1 MDKSVDI
8 DEITDILVSLEFCAF
23 SLTRLHKSEFAWK
36 WVIISLH
43 SALQGSNGVSFV
55 RPSAYRV
62 FKKRKLQRSHWERF
76 EKYARNEPAE
86 LPPYHEPMASPEV
99 LFERIVNPDKRVE
112 DTPGGVISVTEAQAR
127 AFETLNDLR
136 NDFIHFDPKLSC
148 IGIPFMK
155 NATKRSLDIL
165 SAIID
170 DGYIFTQA
178 EKYEEEKMR
187 TEVTNIKSILDTIE
201 VI

>member
-8 DEITDILVSLEFCAF
+8 DEITDILVSLEFCTF
-23 SLTRLHKSEFAWK
+23 SLNQIRKSELAWK

-43 SALQGSNGVSFV
+43 SALQGAMVCHLSGRLLIGFQEEKT
-55 RPSAYRV
+55 A
-62 FKKRKLQRSHWERF
+62 KKSLERF

-86 LPPYHEPMASPEV
+86 LPPYHEPMASPKV
-99 LFERIVNPDKRVE
+99 LFERMINPDKRVE

-178 EKYEEEKMR
+178 EEYEEEKMR
-187 TEVTNIKSILDTIE
+187 TEVTNIKSILETIE
-201 VI
+201 VF

>member
-23 SLTRLHKSEFAWK
+23 SLTRLH
-36 WVIISLH
+36 
-43 SALQGSNGVSFV
+43 
-55 RPSAYRV
+55 
-62 FKKRKLQRSHWERF
+62 
-76 EKYARNEPAE
+76 
-86 LPPYHEPMASPEV
+86 
-99 LFERIVNPDKRVE
+99 
-112 DTPGGVISVTEAQAR
+112 
-127 AFETLNDLR
+127 
-136 NDFIHFDPKLSC
+136 FIHFDPKLSC

-178 EKYEEEKMR
+178 EEYEEEKMR
-187 TEVTNIKSILDTIE
+187 MAVADIKSILETIE